1 MKRISFLATL
11 VALQLLLA
19 ATLDGQAGGSDDRV
33 PGELVPIT
41 AAPSH
46 LDLAAARSFT
56 LVGGESPARR
66 MSPLGTAL
74 IGAAGGALVG
84 AAGAYWFASGGHAE
98 DMRLIVIY
106 VTVPAGALAGG
117 LVGLIYGLTRD

>member
-1 MKRISFLATL
+1 MERISFLATL

-19 ATLDGQAGGSDDRV
+19 APLDGQVAGSDDRG
-33 PGELVPIT
+33 PGELAPIV

-46 LDLAAARSFT
+46 LDLAAARSFS
-56 LVGGESPARR
+56 VGASPARR
-66 MSPLGTAL
+66 MGPLGTTL

-84 AAGAYWFASGGHAE
+84 AAGAYWFASGGYGE